1 MNKKLLIAISLLLT
15 VVFAQT
21 NSTKD
26 DTSAT
31 LSGNL
36 EIYDGLVGGVG
47 KGTIAVLIFAIVGL
61 IICFFKDCTQTPS
74 IMVAIGIILPLIVLA
89 IIWGIP
95 KQSLRSE
102 D

>member
-26 DTSAT
+26 DTT